1 MAKTSADSI
10 LKKLDG
16 IAEEAAAA
24 IDELLDERKQIDEE
38 IKIRLQELAAS
49 ANAKKKAIDQKIA
62 PLNAAYERA
71 KGKVYINLDG
81 AERKSGGGGGGR
93 RHRRSKDDLIEIA
106 GKIYEYISSH
116 KNGVTGPDIRKHV
129 GLEDTDNI
137 SVLLA
142 TYAGDKKVKTE
153 GARKS
158 LKYLAG

>member
-1 MAKTSADSI
+1 MAKTNADSI

-71 KGKVYINLDG
+71 KGKQYINLDG
-81 AERKSGGGGGGR
+81 AEKKASGGR
-93 RHRRSKDDLIEIA
+93 RQRRSKDDLIEIA

-116 KNGVTGPDIRKHV
+116 KNGVTGPEIRKHV
-129 GLEDTDNI
+129 GLEDSDNI

-142 TYAGDKKVKTE
+142 TYASDKKIKTE